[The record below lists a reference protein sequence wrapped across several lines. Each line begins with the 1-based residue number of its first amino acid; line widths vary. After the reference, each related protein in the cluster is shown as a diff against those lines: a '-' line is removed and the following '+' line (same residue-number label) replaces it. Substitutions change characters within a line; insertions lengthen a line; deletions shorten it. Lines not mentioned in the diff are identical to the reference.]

1 MIKKFFMPD
10 NNTMKQTYFWTVL
23 AGMTYAGSSFLMSM
37 VTSNLL
43 GAAMAGVLALAL
55 SIGNQLVTIGYYNI
69 RTFQVSDVRE
79 KYSFSDYCGSR
90 ILTISAM
97 LLVGVIWIILGG
109 YSDIK
114 LAAIIFMMLFK
125 VGEAISD
132 LLEGRYQQKE
142 RYDVSCRGVFVKT
155 VVFLLVFIGVMVAT
169 RNLIAALAA
178 LAVIYAGSIMVIDSR
193 LIGSFGGIQV
203 EFHWKRQ
210 LELLFAGLPLF
221 INSFLTAYILNA
233 SKYAVDK
240 YYKSEFLGTFNA
252 LYMMAFVINMFASF
266 VLKPIISSLA
276 VKYSDGDIRGFVYL
290 MMRQLIIIACITVIC
305 ILGAYLVGV
314 QILSI
319 LFGIDLYD
327 YRMELCLLLVGG
339 SFTAVYQ
346 MLQYG
351 IVIIRHQYSCL
362 VGCGITTVFTFLFT
376 PVLTKRF
383 AVLGASISY
392 LGSMVL
398 LSAIFMGFFVYYLK
412 KDKRE
417 KE

>member
-1 MIKKFFMPD
+1 
-10 NNTMKQTYFWTVL
+10 
-23 AGMTYAGSSFLMSM
+23 
-37 VTSNLL
+37 
-43 GAAMAGVLALAL
+43 
-55 SIGNQLVTIGYYNI
+55 
-69 RTFQVSDVRE
+69 
-79 KYSFSDYCGSR
+79 
-90 ILTISAM
+90 
-97 LLVGVIWIILGG
+97 
-109 YSDIK
+109 
-114 LAAIIFMMLFK
+114 
-125 VGEAISD
+125 
-132 LLEGRYQQKE
+132 
-142 RYDVSCRGVFVKT
+142 
-155 VVFLLVFIGVMVAT
+155 
-169 RNLIAALAA
+169 
-178 LAVIYAGSIMVIDSR
+178 
-193 LIGSFGGIQV
+193 
-203 EFHWKRQ
+203 
-210 LELLFAGLPLF
+210 
-221 INSFLTAYILNA
+221 
-233 SKYAVDK
+233 
-240 YYKSEFLGTFNA
+240 
-252 LYMMAFVINMFASF
+252 MMAFVINMFASF

-276 VKYSDGDIRGFVYL
+276 VRYSDGDIRGFVHL

-398 LSAIFMGFFVYYLK
+398 LSSIFMGFFVYYLK

>member
-1 MIKKFFMPD
+1 MIKNFFMPD

-178 LAVIYAGSIMVIDSR
+178 LAVIYAVSIMVIDSR

-276 VKYSDGDIRGFVYL
+276 VRYSDGDIRGFVHL

>member
-1 MIKKFFMPD
+1 MIKNFFMPD

-178 LAVIYAGSIMVIDSR
+178 LAVIYAVSIMVIDSR

-276 VKYSDGDIRGFVYL
+276 VRYSDGDIRGFVHL
-290 MMRQLIIIACITVIC
+290 MMRQLIIIAFITVIC